1 MASPLQRVIQNT
13 AVSQPVDTVQLQ
25 QQTSSESDVTFWNV
39 ATLSAGTTGGAE
51 KQVLLSAE
59 LAQRLM
65 KASSESLLG
74 VDGVQQVPAQQQQ
87 QSGDVNSQAAAAAA
101 VQLVD
106 STAASLL
113 NDSSTDSSDVTADG
127 CARTDL
133 HRNHLMCEK
142 VRKRRML
149 LKQKAA
155 DGGFDF
161 ASFQGKTRL
170 QSSDLSLLQCTMVYQ
185 RCPVL

>member
-13 AVSQPVDTVQLQ
+13 AVSQPADTVSLQ

-74 VDGVQQVPAQQQQ
+74 VDAVQQVPAHAQQ
-87 QSGDVNSQAAAAAA
+87 QSGDVSSQSAAA
-101 VQLVD
+101 QLVD
-106 STAASLL
+106 STAALL
-113 NDSSTDSSDVTADG
+113 TDSSTDSSDVTADG

>member
-13 AVSQPVDTVQLQ
+13 AVSQPADTVSLQ

-87 QSGDVNSQAAAAAA
+87 QSGDVSSQAAAAA

-106 STAASLL
+106 STAAALL
-113 NDSSTDSSDVTADG
+113 TDSSTDSSDVTADG

-133 HRNHLMCEK
+133 HRNHVMCEK